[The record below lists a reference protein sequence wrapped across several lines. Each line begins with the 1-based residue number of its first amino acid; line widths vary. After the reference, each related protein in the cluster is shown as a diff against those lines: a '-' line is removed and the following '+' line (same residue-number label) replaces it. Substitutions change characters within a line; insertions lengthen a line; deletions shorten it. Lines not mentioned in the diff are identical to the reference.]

1 MAEPKA
7 YEPEK
12 LTSGVTWKWKKT
24 VSDYP
29 ASEWTLTYYL
39 RKDGAAAT
47 SFSATADGDTHLV
60 TVAAATTAGYAAG
73 VYDGHPMGGV
83 SRFSAWPSAVYSL
96 TQAGVPN
103 QSCISLVKGA
113 TTSLDSGMWPRSWVE
128 IIQVSSAA
136 RRRLRAAWWAGFWEA
151 ARLRI
156 S

>member
-1 MAEPKA
+1 MADPKS
-7 YEPEK
+7 YDPEK
-12 LTSGVTWKWKKT
+12 LTREVTWKWKKT
-24 VSDYP
+24 LSGYP
-29 ASEWTLTYYL
+29 ASEWTHTYYI
-39 RKDGAAAT
+39 RKSGATAT
-47 SFSATADGDTHLV
+47 NFSASADGDTHPV
-60 TVAAATTAGYAAG
+60 TVAAAITAGYAAG

-136 RRRLRAAWWAGFWEA
+136 RRRLRAAWWAGVWEA